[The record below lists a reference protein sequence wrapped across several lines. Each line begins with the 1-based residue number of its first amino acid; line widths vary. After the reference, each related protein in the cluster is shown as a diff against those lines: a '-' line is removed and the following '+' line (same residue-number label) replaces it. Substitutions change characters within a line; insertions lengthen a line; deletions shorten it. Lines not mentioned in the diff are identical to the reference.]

1 MRTEILKRLE
11 QIPGNISF
19 FYENLVTGEVIGY
32 KEQEPL
38 MAASV
43 IKLFIMTAVFERLER
58 EEISKECISKE
69 EVSKKEVS
77 KEAVRNIDISR
88 WDNSKG
94 NTSESD
100 IKNED
105 NGKKNISR
113 EGTLGAGVSGAGI
126 SKAEIGKAEIGNE
139 SFSAEKVFSIR
150 REDCVPS
157 CGALTYL
164 HDGIQVTVMDLVTL
178 MIIFSDN
185 TATNVLIELLGI
197 EEINATI
204 KKLGFEKT
212 ILRRKMFD
220 LEKSRNGIQNYIAAG
235 EVGRLLKMM
244 YEGNLISR
252 KASEKMISI
261 MKNQQLASKIPFY
274 LKAIPDGPEIAHKTG
289 EDRGITHD
297 VGIIYGKKPFVVCFC
312 GNETDTPQFERLM
325 ADISLELYQELNGE
339 NTRISES

>member
-43 IKLFIMTAVFERLER
+43 IKLFIMTTVFERLER

-69 EVSKKEVS
+69 EVSKEEASKEEVS
-77 KEAVRNIDISR
+77 KEVVRNIDLSR
-88 WDNSKG
+88 WDNSKE
-94 NTSESD
+94 NISESDESD
-100 IKNED
+100 IKNQD
-105 NGKKNISR
+105 NSKKNIIR
-113 EGTLGAGVSGAGI
+113 EEISKSGI
-126 SKAEIGKAEIGNE
+126 SKAEIGNK

-185 TATNVLIELLGI
+185 TATNVLIDLLGI

-220 LEKSRNGIQNYIAAG
+220 LEKSRNGIQNYISAG
-235 EVGRLLKMM
+235 EVGSLLKMM

-297 VGIIYGKKPFVVCFC
+297 VGIIYGKVPFVVCFC

-339 NTRISES
+339 NTRIFES